1 MGAVTTAFHV
11 LMVCTGNTCR
21 SPLATAL
28 LERLLKEE
36 GPAGVTVSSA
46 GVAAQDGAPASE
58 GAYLVALE
66 AGLDLSAH
74 RARQLSPD
82 LIRNAN
88 LILTMSPRHLRRVA
102 DLGGI
107 GKAMLLSEYA
117 TGGAGADEIPDPF
130 GGDVHAYR
138 ETLQNLRRLI
148 ARVRGRLATEISG
161 DQR

>member
-1 MGAVTTAFHV
+1 MTAALHV

-21 SPLATAL
+21 SPLAAAL
-28 LERLLKEE
+28 LSRLIEE
-36 GPAGVTVSSA
+36 KGLQGVSVSSA
-46 GVAAQDGAPASE
+46 GVGAQDGAPASD

-74 RARQLSPD
+74 RATQLRPD
-82 LIRNAN
+82 LVREAN
-88 LILTMSPRHLRRVA
+88 LILAMSPSHLRRVA
-102 DLGGI
+102 EFGGA

-117 TGGAGADEIPDPF
+117 TGGAGTEEIPDPF

-138 ETLQNLRRLI
+138 ETLQNLSRLM
-148 ARVRGRLATEISG
+148 ADVHDRLATEVNR